1 MSPLEVVTYL
11 FVCVMLSDNQSSYEE
26 KESWKES
33 IQKLFPDRLE
43 SRTENFFN
51 KSYLEISKL
60 DKNSKETALADL
72 CNAINSILDRER
84 IEKLGPMLDML
95 IKSDGI
101 VMSSEKGASEIIE
114 RNLNIVIRLDN
125 DT

>member
-60 DKNSKETALADL
+60 DKNSKETALTDL

-114 RNLNIVIRLDN
+114 RNLNIVIRSDN